1 MSDNNKDY
9 KIALFIDAEN
19 VSYKNSK
26 KIIEALEEKGK
37 ILVREIIADWTIIHC
52 TTKDIDLGDK
62 TDIYENLC
70 GWREVAASYSMT
82 AIQQFTYVPGKNP
95 SDIALTISAMK
106 TLYEKQFIDLFC
118 IVSNDSDYTR
128 LAQELREHDKEVI
141 GMGDKKKINQELIN
155 AFSEFVYLFEPVAS
169 SSAETDTGKLENEPT
184 EQIDVA
190 KGMNE
195 QLVIESERLEAL
207 ISIIGDL
214 IDNFGKALYSMIGG
228 DIRKKYPDFI
238 PSNYGC
244 KTFRQLM
251 DKLLPYM
258 PMYRLEETN
267 DDKYLVNA

>member
-169 SSAETDTGKLENEPT
+169 SSAETDTGNIENEPT

-190 KGMNE
+190 QDMNE
-195 QLVIESERLEAL
+195 QLVIENERLEAL